1 MPGTLLSLVNS
12 VERHFAHYSTF
23 SSVLGP
29 SPPIAMKPFWVL
41 LVLALTV
48 IGCGKTPRVPGAAPA
63 TPDAVPPEFA
73 ARTLEAAS
81 FALELKARLAEE
93 AFIVPAWDRLNAAE
107 KPLEV
112 LAEIPFETF
121 QIGVPQAA
129 RAGDYGIVLQDFREG
144 GEVLSPAR
152 IRELLEGFAR
162 EGYAIRHTDWHQEAF
177 EEPQP
182 GAYRSLIG
190 FRIHAEL
197 PGRQE
202 RVRLLGQVAVDWQP
216 GETWRAG
223 RIALRRLEVA
233 RRAGSRAFEVK
244 FSINGPASG
253 GAGRSAIGALVA
265 ADLDGDGLPEILVG
279 DANTLYR
286 NRGDWKFEPE
296 PLLPLLPEGQSVGLL
311 LAGDFDGDA
320 ITDLLAVSGGKLRFF
335 HGEPGGH
342 FPGAGEVVPLPV
354 PLVAPTC
361 LTAGDVNGDGSL
373 DVFLGQWRQ
382 PMGDQMPAPFWDAND
397 GHGNVL
403 LLNDGH
409 AHFTDAT
416 AAAGLAAKSH
426 RRTYSASFVDLDGDH
441 ALDLMVVSDFYGT
454 DLFHN
459 DGHGHFTD
467 VTSRLDEPHT
477 FGMSHA
483 IADFDGDGQLDLFVA
498 GMGSTTARRLQRM
511 GANPKDFPEHNRMRE
526 VMGYGNRMYLATGG
540 GFRQPA
546 FKDEVARTGWSWGC
560 ATLDFDN
567 DGDRDIYVANGH
579 ISGTTTRDYCTH
591 FWTKDIYLANQMA
604 GRDFTKSVIKNLPGI
619 DDMSW
624 DGFQANRLL
633 LNRDGKGFD
642 ELGYLLDVG
651 FTADCRQVVAAD
663 FDRDGRCD
671 LLISRIGGTNGML
684 HHPALRNSPPALF
697 GLRNVWEPARA
708 NHWIGVDLQGTNIF
722 GARLNVETDDRT
734 FTACHVSG
742 DSPATQHPA
751 TLHLGLGPREKV
763 RRLTVTWPG
772 GRTTVI
778 ENPTVDHYHSVR

>member
-1 MPGTLLSLVNS
+1 MLGNGPRGAALL
-12 VERHFAHYSTF
+12 
-23 SSVLGP
+23 
-29 SPPIAMKPFWVL
+29 
-41 LVLALTV
+41 LALALA
-48 IGCGKTPRVPGAAPA
+48 GCEKAPPVASAPPVPTAP
-63 TPDAVPPEFA
+63 
-73 ARTLEAAS
+73 TLEAGS
-81 FALELKARLAEE
+81 FALELKARQAEE

-107 KPLEV
+107 QPLAV
-112 LAEIPFETF
+112 LAEIPLETF
-121 QIGVPQAA
+121 QMGVAQGERAA
-129 RAGDYGIVLQDFREG
+129 DYGITLQDFREG
-144 GEVLSPAR
+144 GELASPAR
-152 IRELLEGFAR
+152 IRELLEGFVR

-182 GAYRSLIG
+182 GVYRSLIG
-190 FRIHAEL
+190 FRLHAERA
-197 PGRQE
+197 GQQE
-202 RVRLLGQVAVDWQP
+202 RVRLLGQVAVNWLP

-223 RIALRRLEVA
+223 RIALRKLEVA
-233 RRAGSRAFEVK
+233 RRGGARAFEQR
-244 FSINGPASG
+244 FSINGPASD
-253 GAGRSAIGALVA
+253 GAGRTAIGALAVV
-265 ADLDGDGLPEILVG
+265 DLDGDGLPEILVG

-286 NRGDWKFEPE
+286 NRGGWKFEPE
-296 PLLPLLPEGQSVGLL
+296 PLLPEGQSAGVL

-320 ITDLLAVSGGKLRFF
+320 VTDVLAVAGGKLWFF
-335 HGEPGGH
+335 HGETDGH
-342 FPGAGEVVPLPV
+342 FPGPGEVVPLPV
-354 PLVAPTC
+354 PLVAATC
-361 LTAGDVNGDGSL
+361 LTAGDVDGDGDL

-397 GHGNVL
+397 GHGNML
-403 LLNDGH
+403 LVNDGH
-409 AHFTDAT
+409 AHFADAT
-416 AAAGLAAKSH
+416 TAAGLAAKAH

-441 ALDLMVVSDFYGT
+441 ALDLMVVSDFAGT
-454 DLFHN
+454 DLFRN

-467 VTSRLDEPHT
+467 ATARLDEPHT

-483 IADFDGDGQLDLFVA
+483 LADFDGDGRLDLFVA

-511 GANPKDFPEHNRMRE
+511 GADPRDFPEHNRMRE
-526 VMGYGNRMYLATGG
+526 VMGYGNRMYLASEG

-560 ATLDFDN
+560 ASFDFEN
-567 DGDRDIYVANGH
+567 DGDRDLYVANGH
-579 ISGTTTRDYCTH
+579 ISGRTTRDYCTH
-591 FWTKDIYLANQMA
+591 FWTKDIYLAGQMP
-604 GRDFTKSVIKNLPGI
+604 GRDFTKAVIKNLPGI

-684 HHPALRNSPPALF
+684 HHPGARNAPPGLI

-722 GARLNVETDDRT
+722 GARLTVETDDRT
-734 FTACHVSG
+734 FIACHVSG

-751 TLHLGLGPREKV
+751 TLHLGLGLREKV

-772 GRTTVI
+772 GRITAI
-778 ENPTVDHYHSVR
+778 ENPAVDRYHGAR